1 MKACLQSKTSNQ
13 QRKTFSMSLIGRE
26 VVLGVGGGIAAYKSC
41 ELLRRLQ
48 DRGYSVTVVP
58 TPASLNFVG
67 KATWEALSGRPV
79 NTQVWEN
86 VHTVPHIAIAEK
98 ANFFLIA
105 PATADLI
112 ARLAAGRADDLLT
125 NLVLASDVP
134 KMLVPAMHPSMWLD
148 PATVSN
154 VHTLKERGFIVMEPE
169 VGRLTGNDIGPGRF
183 PEVPSIL
190 EQFDELTGNIQDFKG
205 KHVLVT
211 AGGTREA
218 IDPVR
223 FIGNKSSGKQ
233 GVAIALAARDRG
245 ARVHLI
251 AANFDTTALNGIEIT
266 KVESAADM
274 QQVLTQQF
282 PLCDVLIMSAAVADA
297 RPKIMSLEKIKKALL
312 GSIELEENPDLLASV
327 AASKKGQLI
336 IGFAAETKD
345 HLQEARRKLE
355 AKGLDMIYVND
366 VSGGAIFGQDQTMGT
381 ILLRNDADIA
391 VKEVSKDALGNLLL
405 DQAIRQLG

>member
-1 MKACLQSKTSNQ
+1 
-13 QRKTFSMSLIGRE
+13 MSLNGRE

-48 DRGYSVTVVP
+48 DRGYAVTVVP
-58 TPASLNFVG
+58 TPSSLNFVG
-67 KATWEALSGRPV
+67 SATWEALSGRPV

-86 VHTVPHIAIAEK
+86 VHTVPHIALAES

-148 PATVSN
+148 PATVAN
-154 VHTLKERGFIVMEPE
+154 VQTLRSRGFIVMEPE

-183 PEVPSIL
+183 PETPSIL
-190 EQFDELTGNIQDFKG
+190 EKFDALTGNIQDFKG
-205 KHVLVT
+205 KRVLVT

-245 ARVHLI
+245 AIVHLV
-251 AANFDTTALNGIEIT
+251 AANFDTSALEGIEIS

-274 QQVLTQQF
+274 QQVLSQQF

-297 RPKIMSLEKIKKALL
+297 RPKKMSLEKIKKALL
-312 GSIELEENPDLLASV
+312 GSIELEENPDLLASL
-327 AASKKGQLI
+327 AASKSGQLI

-355 AKGLDMIYVND
+355 AKGLDLIYVND

>member
-1 MKACLQSKTSNQ
+1 
-13 QRKTFSMSLIGRE
+13 MSLIGRE

-48 DRGYSVTVVP
+48 DRGYSITVVP
-58 TPASLNFVG
+58 TPSSLNFVG
-67 KATWEALSGRPV
+67 TATWEALSGRPV

-86 VHTVPHIAIAEK
+86 VHTVPHIAIAES

-148 PATVSN
+148 PATVAN
-154 VHTLKERGFIVMEPE
+154 VATLRNRGFLIMDPD
-169 VGRLTGNDIGPGRF
+169 VGRLTGKDIGPGRF
-183 PEVPSIL
+183 PEVPAII
-190 EQFDELTGNIQDFKG
+190 ERFDSLTGNVQDLKG
-205 KHVLVT
+205 KRVLVT

-233 GVAIALAARDRG
+233 GIAVALAARNRG
-245 ARVHLI
+245 AQVHLI
-251 AANFDTTALNGIEIT
+251 AANFDTSDLVGIEVS

-274 QQVLTQQF
+274 QKVLAEQF
-282 PLCDVLIMSAAVADA
+282 HQCDILVMSAAVADA
-297 RPKIMSLEKIKKALL
+297 RPKNSSVEKIKKALL
-312 GSIELEENPDLLASV
+312 GSIELEENPDLLASI
-327 AASKKGQLI
+327 ASTKQNQVI
-336 IGFAAETKD
+336 VGFAAETKD

-355 AKGLDMIYVND
+355 AKGLDLIYVND
-366 VSGGAIFGQDQTMGT
+366 VTGGAIFGQDKTMGT

>member
-1 MKACLQSKTSNQ
+1 
-13 QRKTFSMSLIGRE
+13 MSLIGRE

-48 DRGYSVTVVP
+48 DRGYTITVVP
-58 TPASLNFVG
+58 TPSSLNFVG
-67 KATWEALSGRPV
+67 TATWEALSGRPV

-86 VHTVPHIAIAEK
+86 VHTVPHIAIAES

-148 PATVSN
+148 PATVAN
-154 VHTLKERGFIVMEPE
+154 VATLRSRGFLIMDPD
-169 VGRLTGNDIGPGRF
+169 VGRLTGKDIGPGRF
-183 PEVPSIL
+183 PEVPAII
-190 EQFDELTGNIQDFKG
+190 ERFDSLTGNVQDLKG
-205 KHVLVT
+205 KRVLVT

-233 GVAIALAARDRG
+233 GIAVALAARNRG
-245 ARVHLI
+245 AQVHLI
-251 AANFDTTALNGIEIT
+251 AANFDTSDLVGIEVS
-266 KVESAADM
+266 KVESAADI
-274 QQVLTQQF
+274 QKVLAEQF
-282 PLCDVLIMSAAVADA
+282 HQCDILVMSAAVADA
-297 RPKIMSLEKIKKALL
+297 RPKNSSVEKIKKALL
-312 GSIELEENPDLLASV
+312 GSIELEENPDLLASI
-327 AASKKGQLI
+327 ASTKQNQVI
-336 IGFAAETKD
+336 VGFAAETKD

-355 AKGLDMIYVND
+355 AKGLDLIYVND
-366 VSGGAIFGQDQTMGT
+366 VTGGAIFGQDKTMGT

>member
-1 MKACLQSKTSNQ
+1 
-13 QRKTFSMSLIGRE
+13 
-26 VVLGVGGGIAAYKSC
+26 
-41 ELLRRLQ
+41 
-48 DRGYSVTVVP
+48 
-58 TPASLNFVG
+58 
-67 KATWEALSGRPV
+67 
-79 NTQVWEN
+79 
-86 VHTVPHIAIAEK
+86 VHTVPHIALAES
-98 ANFFLIA
+98 ADFFLIA

-125 NLVLASDVP
+125 NLVLASDAP

-148 PATVSN
+148 PATVAN
-154 VHTLKERGFIVMEPE
+154 VETLRSRGFLIMEPD
-169 VGRLTGNDIGPGRF
+169 VGRLTGKDIGPGRF
-183 PEVPSIL
+183 PEVPAII
-190 EQFDELTGNIQDFKG
+190 EKFDHLTGNVQDFKG
-205 KHVLVT
+205 KRVLVT

-233 GVAIALAARDRG
+233 GIAIALAARNRG
-245 ARVHLI
+245 AHVHVI
-251 AANFDTTALNGIEIT
+251 AANFDTSALEGIEVSR
-266 KVESAADM
+266 VESAAEM
-274 QQVLTQQF
+274 HKALLEQF
-282 PLCDVLIMSAAVADA
+282 PACDLLIMSAAVADA
-297 RPKIMSLEKIKKALL
+297 KPKSFSLDKIKKTLL
-312 GSIELEENPDLLASV
+312 GSIELEENPDLLASL
-327 AASKKGQLI
+327 APLKKDQLV

-355 AKGLDMIYVND
+355 TKGLDLIYVND

>member
-1 MKACLQSKTSNQ
+1 
-13 QRKTFSMSLIGRE
+13 MSLIGRE

-48 DRGYSVTVVP
+48 DRGYSITVVP
-58 TPASLNFVG
+58 TPSSLNFVG
-67 KATWEALSGRPV
+67 TATWEALSGRPV

-86 VHTVPHIAIAEK
+86 VHTVPHIAIAES

-148 PATVSN
+148 PATVAN
-154 VHTLKERGFIVMEPE
+154 VATLRNRGFLIMDPD
-169 VGRLTGNDIGPGRF
+169 VGRLTGKDIGPGRF
-183 PEVPSIL
+183 PEVPAII
-190 EQFDELTGNIQDFKG
+190 ERFDSLTGNVQDLKG
-205 KHVLVT
+205 KRVLVT

-233 GVAIALAARDRG
+233 GIAVALAARNRG

-251 AANFDTTALNGIEIT
+251 AANFDTSDLVGIEVS

-274 QQVLTQQF
+274 QKVLAEQF
-282 PLCDVLIMSAAVADA
+282 HQCDILVMSAAVADA
-297 RPKIMSLEKIKKALL
+297 RPKNSSVEKIKKALL
-312 GSIELEENPDLLASV
+312 GSIELEENPDLLASI
-327 AASKKGQLI
+327 ASTKQNQI
-336 IGFAAETKD
+336 IVGFAAETKD

-355 AKGLDMIYVND
+355 AKGLDLIYVND
-366 VSGGAIFGQDQTMGT
+366 VTGGAIFGQDKTMGT